1 MLDIINTNNLR
12 EQLLYELNHSKPE
25 TLEIVYYFMQTLKK
39 SFKEKK
45 ETKGEHYLAKFA
57 GSIDKESAIEM
68 MNCINNEFNLIEG
81 EW

>member
-39 SFKEKK
+39 SFNEKK
-45 ETKGEHYLAKFA
+45 ESKEEHYLAKYA
-57 GSIDKESAIEM
+57 GSIDDESAIEM